1 LARRN
6 AWEGMTPIDPGG
18 ASRAPLR
25 QASKLSLTL
34 TYVILGCWAW
44 VCLFPLYWTA
54 ALSLKGALEIV
65 GGPFYAPFLDYA
77 PSLDAWRYVLFDSN
91 DNPLLRF
98 FNSAVVGLTS
108 TGLTILLAGLAVY
121 GLTRFPFAV
130 PLPRAALVLA
140 ALLLAGAAILALSPL
155 VRSSLAV
162 IAALAV
168 LASTRFGRT
177 GRGAVGSNG
186 VLIGIL
192 ASRILPP
199 VVIVLPLYVMAQ
211 RVGALDTRTMLI
223 LTYTAANL
231 PVAVWLLLPV
241 LGGAATDME
250 EAAQLDGASH
260 LRILFQVVAPTAA
273 AGIAAAGLLVF
284 VLCWNEYLFSV
295 YLADNHAMT
304 MPPFLA
310 AQMSTR
316 EQQAGSDAEEWARLA
331 AAIIL
336 MTAPLIA
343 CAGFAQRF
351 LTRLSPW
358 GRVQG

>member
-1 LARRN
+1 
-6 AWEGMTPIDPGG
+6 MTLINSAG
-18 ASRAPLR
+18 AAQPPPCRT
-25 QASKLSLTL
+25 SKLSLAL
-34 TYVILGCWAW
+34 TYVVLGSWAW

-54 ALSLKGALEIV
+54 ALSLKGALEIA

-91 DNPLLRF
+91 DSPLLRF
-98 FNSAVVGLTS
+98 FNSAVIGLTS
-108 TGLTILLAGLAVY
+108 TALTIAFAGLAVY

-130 PLPRAALVLA
+130 ALPGVALLLA
-140 ALLLAGAAILALSPL
+140 ALLSAGAAVLAPSPF

-162 IAALAV
+162 IAALA
-168 LASTRFGRT
+168 LLLSARFGRA
-177 GRGAVGSNG
+177 GRAAVGSNG
-186 VLIGIL
+186 VLIGIM

-199 VVIVLPLYVMAQ
+199 VVVVLPLYVMAQ
-211 RVGALDTRTMLI
+211 RLGALDTRAMLV

-241 LGGAATDME
+241 LGSAATDME

-260 LRILFQVVAPTAA
+260 VRILFQVVAPTAA
-273 AGIAAAGLLVF
+273 AGIVAASLLVF

-343 CAGFAQRF
+343 CAGFAERF

-358 GRVQG
+358 GRAQA

>member
-1 LARRN
+1 
-6 AWEGMTPIDPGG
+6 MTPIGSAG
-18 ASRAPLR
+18 AAQWPPRKT
-25 QASKLSLTL
+25 SKLGLTL
-34 TYVILGCWAW
+34 TYAILGGWAW

-54 ALSLKGALEIV
+54 AVSFKGPLEIV
-65 GGPFYAPFLDYA
+65 DGPFYAPFLDYA

-98 FNSAVVGLTS
+98 FNSALVGLTS
-108 TGLTILLAGLAVY
+108 TALTVVLGALAVY
-121 GLTRFPFAV
+121 GLTRFQFAV
-130 PLPRAALVLA
+130 PLPRIALIIA
-140 ALLLAGAAILALSPL
+140 ALLVAGAAVLASGPML
-155 VRSSLAV
+155 RSSLAV

-168 LASTRFGRT
+168 VISARFGRWARAT
-177 GRGAVGSNG
+177 VGSDG

-199 VVIVLPLYVMAQ
+199 VVIVLPIYVMAQ
-211 RVGALDTRTMLI
+211 RIGALDTRSILI

-241 LGGAATDME
+241 LGSAASDLE

-273 AGIAAAGLLVF
+273 AGIAAAGLLIF

-295 YLADNHAMT
+295 FLADNHAMT

-310 AQMSTR
+310 AQMSVR
-316 EQQAGSDAEEWARLA
+316 EQQAGSDAEEWARLS

-336 MTAPLIA
+336 MAAPLVA

>member
-1 LARRN
+1 
-6 AWEGMTPIDPGG
+6 MTPIDPAGV
-18 ASRAPLR
+18 AQAPAR
-25 QASKLSLTL
+25 TTSKLRLTL
-34 TYVILGCWAW
+34 TYAILACWAW
-44 VCLFPLYWTA
+44 ICLFPLYWTA
-54 ALSLKGALEIV
+54 AVSLKGPLDIV
-65 GGPFYAPFLDYA
+65 AGPFYAPFFDYA
-77 PSLDAWRYVLFDSN
+77 PSLDAWTYVLFDSN

-98 FNSAVVGLTS
+98 LNSAVVGLSS
-108 TGLTILLAGLAVY
+108 TALTIVLGGLAVY
-121 GLTRFPFAV
+121 GLTRFPLII
-130 PLPRAALVLA
+130 PLPRMALVIA
-140 ALLLAGAAILALSPL
+140 AIFLAGAALLASGPM

-162 IAALAV
+162 ISV
-168 LASTRFGRT
+168 LALLAAPCLGRNT
-177 GRGAVGSNG
+177 RGAIGSNG

-199 VVIVLPLYVMAQ
+199 VVIVLPLYVVAQ
-211 RVGALDTRTMLI
+211 RIGALDTRSILI

-241 LGGAATDME
+241 LGSAPTDLE

-260 LRILFQVVAPTAA
+260 FRILFQVVAPTAA
-273 AGIAAAGLLVF
+273 AGIAAASLLIF

-295 YLADNHAMT
+295 YLADDHAMT

-310 AQMSTR
+310 AQMSVR
-316 EQQAGSDAEEWARLA
+316 EQQAGSDAEEWARLS

>member
-1 LARRN
+1 
-6 AWEGMTPIDPGG
+6 MTPIDPAGV
-18 ASRAPLR
+18 AQAPPLR
-25 QASKLSLTL
+25 TSKLGLTL

-44 VCLFPLYWTA
+44 ACLFPIYWTA
-54 ALSLKGALEIV
+54 AVSLKGPLAIV
-65 GGPFYAPFLDYA
+65 DGPFYAPFIDYA

-108 TGLTILLAGLAVY
+108 TALTIVLAGLAIY
-121 GLTRFPFAV
+121 GLTRFQFLV
-130 PLPRAALVLA
+130 PLPRT
-140 ALLLAGAAILALSPL
+140 ALLIAAMFLAGAAVFASGPWL
-155 VRSSLAV
+155 RSSLAV
-162 IAALAV
+162 TSV
-168 LASTRFGRT
+168 LALVAAARFGRT
-177 GRGAVGSNG
+177 ARAAIGSNG

-211 RVGALDTRTMLI
+211 RAGVLDTRSILI

-241 LGGAATDME
+241 LGSAATDLE

-260 LRILFQVVAPTAA
+260 FRILLQIVAPTAA
-273 AGIAAAGLLVF
+273 AGVAAAGLLIF

-310 AQMSTR
+310 AQMSVR
-316 EQQAGSDAEEWARLA
+316 EQQAGSDAEEWARLS

-336 MTAPLIA
+336 MAAPLIA

>member
-1 LARRN
+1 
-6 AWEGMTPIDPGG
+6 MTPIDPAG
-18 ASRAPLR
+18 AAQAPPHR
-25 QASKLSLTL
+25 TSKLGLTL
-34 TYVILGCWAW
+34 TYAILGCWAW
-44 VCLFPLYWTA
+44 ICLFPLYWTA
-54 ALSLKGALEIV
+54 AVSLKGPLDIV
-65 GGPFYAPFLDYA
+65 DGPFYAPFFDYA

-98 FNSAVVGLTS
+98 FNSAVVGLSS
-108 TGLTILLAGLAVY
+108 TALTIVLAGLAIY
-121 GLTRFPFAV
+121 GLTRFPFAI
-130 PLPRAALVLA
+130 PLPRTALVIA
-140 ALLLAGAAILALSPL
+140 AMFLAGAAVVASSPML
-155 VRSSLAV
+155 RSSLAV
-162 IAALAV
+162 ISV
-168 LASTRFGRT
+168 LALLAAARFGRMA
-177 GRGAVGSNG
+177 RGAIGSNG

-211 RVGALDTRTMLI
+211 RLGALDTRSILI

-241 LGGAATDME
+241 LGSAATDLE

-260 LRILFQVVAPTAA
+260 FRILFQVVAPTAA
-273 AGIAAAGLLVF
+273 AGIAAAGLLIF

-310 AQMSTR
+310 AQMSVR
-316 EQQAGSDAEEWARLA
+316 EQQAGSDAEEWARLS

>member
-1 LARRN
+1 
-6 AWEGMTPIDPGG
+6 MTPIDPAG
-18 ASRAPLR
+18 AAQAPPSRTR
-25 QASKLSLTL
+25 KLGLTL
-34 TYVILGCWAW
+34 TYAVLGSWAW
-44 VCLFPLYWTA
+44 ICLFPIYWTA
-54 ALSLKGALEIV
+54 AASLKGPLEIV
-65 GGPFYAPFLDYA
+65 GGPFYAPLFDYA

-98 FNSAVVGLTS
+98 FNSAIVGLSS
-108 TGLTILLAGLAVY
+108 TALTIIVGGLAVY
-121 GLTRFPFAV
+121 GLTRFPFVVPWLRLALIVMAV
-130 PLPRAALVLA
+130 
-140 ALLLAGAAILALSPL
+140 LLAGAAVLASGPVLRSP
-155 VRSSLAV
+155 LAV
-162 IAALAV
+162 ISVLAV
-168 LASTRFGRT
+168 LVSARFGRNT
-177 GRGAVGSNG
+177 RGGIGSNG
-186 VLIGIL
+186 LLIGIL
-192 ASRILPP
+192 ASRIVPP

-211 RVGALDTRTMLI
+211 RIGALDTRSILI
-223 LTYTAANL
+223 LTYAAANL

-241 LGGAATDME
+241 LGSAATDLE

-260 LRILFQVVAPTAA
+260 FRILFQVVAPTAA
-273 AGIAAAGLLVF
+273 AGIGAAGLLIF

-310 AQMSTR
+310 AQMSVR
-316 EQQAGSDAEEWARLA
+316 EQQAGSDAEEWARLS

>member
-1 LARRN
+1 
-6 AWEGMTPIDPGG
+6 MTPIDPAG
-18 ASRAPLR
+18 APPAPLR
-25 QASKLSLTL
+25 KASKLGLTL
-34 TYVILGCWAW
+34 TYAILGCWAW

-54 ALSLKGALEIV
+54 AVSLKGPLEIV
-65 GGPFYAPFLDYA
+65 DGPYYAPFFDYA
-77 PSLDAWRYVLFDSN
+77 PSLEAWRYVLFDSN

-108 TGLTILLAGLAVY
+108 TALTIVLGGLAVY
-121 GLTRFPFAV
+121 GLTRFQFAV
-130 PLPRAALVLA
+130 PLPRIALVIA
-140 ALLLAGAAILALSPL
+140 AMLLAGAALLASIPML
-155 VRSSLAV
+155 RSSLAV
-162 IAALAV
+162 ISALALLV
-168 LASTRFGRT
+168 SARFGRMA
-177 GRGAVGSNG
+177 RGAIGSNG

-192 ASRILPP
+192 ASRIVPP

-211 RVGALDTRTMLI
+211 RIGALDTRSILI

-241 LGGAATDME
+241 LGSKATDLE

-260 LRILFQVVAPTAA
+260 FRILFQVVAPTTA
-273 AGIAAAGLLVF
+273 AGIAAAGLLIF

-310 AQMSTR
+310 AQMSVR
-316 EQQAGSDAEEWARLA
+316 EQQAGSDAEEWARLS

-351 LTRLSPW
+351 LTRLSLW
-358 GRVQG
+358 GRAQG

>member
-1 LARRN
+1 
-6 AWEGMTPIDPGG
+6 MTPIDPTGH
-18 ASRAPLR
+18 AQAPARTTSR
-25 QASKLSLTL
+25 LSLTL
-34 TYVILGCWAW
+34 TYAILGCWAW
-44 VCLFPLYWTA
+44 VCLFPLYWA
-54 ALSLKGALEIV
+54 AASSLKGPLEIV
-65 GGPFYAPFLDYA
+65 GGPFYAPFFDYA

-98 FNSAVVGLTS
+98 FNSAVVGLSATA
-108 TGLTILLAGLAVY
+108 LTTVLAGFAVY
-121 GLTRFPFAV
+121 GLTRFPFV
-130 PLPRAALVLA
+130 LSLSRMALITIA
-140 ALLLAGAAILALSPL
+140 ALLAAAAALSSGWML
-155 VRSSLAV
+155 RSSLAV
-162 IAALAV
+162 ISALALLV
-168 LASTRFGRT
+168 AARFG
-177 GRGAVGSNG
+177 GAARAAIGGNG

-211 RVGALDTRTMLI
+211 RMGVLDTRSILI

-231 PVAVWLLLPV
+231 PVAVWLLLAV
-241 LGGAATDME
+241 LGSTATDLE

-260 LRILFQVVAPTAA
+260 FRILFQVVAPTAA
-273 AGIAAAGLLVF
+273 AGIAAAALLIF

-310 AQMSTR
+310 AQMSVR
-316 EQQAGSDAEEWARLA
+316 EQQAGSDAEEWARLSA
-331 AAIIL
+331 LIIL
-336 MTAPLIA
+336 MAAPLVA

-351 LTRLSPW
+351 LTRLSHW

>member
-1 LARRN
+1 
-6 AWEGMTPIDPGG
+6 MTPIEPSG
-18 ASRAPLR
+18 AAQAPPRKPSRLA
-25 QASKLSLTL
+25 LTL
-34 TYVILGCWAW
+34 TYAILGSWAW

-54 ALSLKGALEIV
+54 AVSLKGPLEIV
-65 GGPFYAPFLDYA
+65 GGPFYAPFFDYA
-77 PSLDAWRYVLFDSN
+77 PSLDAWRYVLFDSD

-108 TGLTILLAGLAVY
+108 TALTIIVAGLAVY
-121 GLTRFPFAV
+121 GLTRFRFV
-130 PLPRAALVLA
+130 LPLPRLALVTAGMLLA
-140 ALLLAGAAILALSPL
+140 AAAVL
-155 VRSSLAV
+155 VSAPIARSSLAV
-162 IAALAV
+162 ISALALLV
-168 LASTRFGRT
+168 SVRLSGTA
-177 GRGAVGSNG
+177 RGAIGSNG

-211 RVGALDTRTMLI
+211 RVGALDTRSILI

-241 LGGAATDME
+241 LGSGATDLE

-260 LRILFQVVAPTAA
+260 FRILFQVVAPTAA
-273 AGIAAAGLLVF
+273 AGIAAAGLLIF

-295 YLADNHAMT
+295 YLADDHAMT

-310 AQMSTR
+310 AQMSIR
-316 EQQAGSDAEEWARLA
+316 EQQAGSDAEEWARLS